1 MTAPAPELI
10 NLSDLPSLT
19 LNEKNKLPEITSI
32 YFVISEKDEILYI
45 GRTINLRQRWATHH
59 RLTEFLSQHETA
71 KVSWV
76 EVKEASLLISLE
88 KSMISYF
95 KPSLNGKKIAY
106 LIDVEEDFSMK
117 ELEIKVAQ
125 NEKSVNQ
132 NPYERELCSKEEDGQ
147 NNGVSE
153 LQQLSTENEQR
164 WQEFRDRATRIREE
178 ITFLRSKNKE
188 LEKENEQLRAWRDS
202 ILAIAKIAPGS

>member
-1 MTAPAPELI
+1 MTAFNPELI
-10 NLSDLPSLT
+10 NPLDLPSLT
-19 LNEKNKLPEITSI
+19 LNQKNKLPEITSI

-71 KVSWV
+71 KVSWI
-76 EVKEASLLISLE
+76 EIQEANLLPSLE
-88 KSMISYF
+88 KSMINYF
-95 KPSLNGKKIAY
+95 QPSLNGKKIAY
-106 LIDVEEDFSMK
+106 LIDVEEDFPME

-132 NPYERELCSKEEDGQ
+132 NPYKRELCSEEKDGQ
-147 NNGVSE
+147 DIEVSE
-153 LQQLSTENEQR
+153 LQQLLTENEQLC
-164 WQEFRDRATRIREE
+164 QEFCDSVTQITEE

-188 LEKENEQLRAWRDS
+188 LEKENEQLRAWRNS
-202 ILAIAKIAPGS
+202 IIAITKIAPS